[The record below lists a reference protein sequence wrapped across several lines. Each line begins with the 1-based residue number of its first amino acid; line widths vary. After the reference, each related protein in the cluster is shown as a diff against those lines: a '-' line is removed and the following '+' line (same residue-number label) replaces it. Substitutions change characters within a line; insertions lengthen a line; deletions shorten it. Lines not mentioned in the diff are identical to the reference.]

1 MPQPPNYY
9 NILEI
14 SRNATSGEIKK
25 AYRRLARQYHPDLHP
40 ENPAAVERFKA
51 ICQAYQV
58 LSHPEERS
66 QYDRE
71 FNYNRSQPKTPGMT
85 AQDFYV
91 RAVSKGIDRDYQGAI
106 KDCDR
111 AIENNPNFV
120 EAYIE
125 RGASHYNLGNG
136 RATLQDCTQAL
147 NINPKFAPAYYYQGK
162 ARYRLG
168 YTQAAISAY
177 TQAIT
182 YNSNYPESYYCRG
195 LANIDLKEYNLAIA
209 DLTKAAELFNEKGD
223 KTSYQLA
230 REALKTLNQN
240 LAKQNPGIILKTAI
254 ADGLGA
260 FVSCGLNPVGGLDP
274 TFARFT
280 QERAVVVG
288 LVLAAIFD
296 ICFVCGV
303 YAGWR
308 DLFKVSIIKLTI
320 VGIVPFIT
328 LTIISAIA
336 RLLFRCRGSLAG
348 DIFLAGAAL
357 MPLSILAVASGIS
370 TQLGSHI
377 MIIITVFCSCYTILL
392 LYGGCTQI
400 SNLSETTAALLVP
413 VMILVTG
420 WITYWSFSVMLMV
433 N

>member
-1 MPQPPNYY
+1 MPQSPNYY

-51 ICQAYQV
+51 ICQAYQI
-58 LSHPEERS
+58 LSNPEDRS

-71 FNYNRSQPKTPGMT
+71 FNYNRSETKTPGMT
-85 AQDFYV
+85 AQDFYI
-91 RAVSKGIDRDYQGAI
+91 RAVSKGIDKDYQGAI
-106 KDCDR
+106 KDCTR
-111 AIENNPNFV
+111 AIEINPNFV
-120 EAYIE
+120 EAYVE
-125 RGASHYNLGNG
+125 RGTSRYKLGDA

-147 NINPKFAPAYYYQGK
+147 SINPKFAPAYYYQGK

-177 TQAIT
+177 TQAIDH
-182 YNSNYPESYYCRG
+182 NSNYPESYYYRG
-195 LANIDLKEYNLAIA
+195 SANIDLKEYDLAVA
-209 DLTKAAELFNEKGD
+209 DLTKATELFNAQGD

-230 REALKTLNQN
+230 REALKSLNQN
-240 LAKQNPGIILKTAI
+240 LAKQNPAIILKTAI

-260 FVSCGLNPVGGLDP
+260 FVSCGLNPVGGLYP
-274 TFARFT
+274 TFTRFT
-280 QERAVVVG
+280 QERAVAVG
-288 LVLAAIFD
+288 IVLAAIFD
-296 ICFVCGV
+296 ICFVSGV

-308 DLFKVSIIKLTI
+308 DLFQVSIIKLI
-320 VGIVPFIT
+320 FVGIVPFIA

-336 RLLFRCRGSLAG
+336 RLLFRCHGSLAG

-400 SNLSETTAALLVP
+400 SNLSEITAALLVP
-413 VMILVTG
+413 AMILATG
-420 WITYWSFSVMLMV
+420 WISYWSFIVMLGT
-433 N
+433 